1 MPSDR
6 PRSPEAPKTA
16 TNTTTITLTTGLQA
30 PRCLSGVFRPSP
42 DNTHYL
48 RSAEQQ
54 RRTRLIEQAQ
64 QAIRRLDTAG
74 EAITVAAVVRASGTS
89 RAFLYRIPELIQEI
103 QRLRDLQQ
111 RSDQRQP
118 VRQRMTDSSKEARI
132 RQLTA
137 TNGELRAEIQR
148 LRTQNAL
155 LLGHLR
161 EQPTIHHLDRPPRQ
175 VD

>member
-1 MPSDR
+1 V
-6 PRSPEAPKTA
+6 
-16 TNTTTITLTTGLQA
+16 I
-30 PRCLSGVFRPSP
+30 P

-74 EAITVAAVVRASGTS
+74 EVITVAAVVRASGTS

-111 RSDQRQP
+111 RSGQRQP

-137 TNGELRAEIQR
+137 TNSDLRAEIQR

-161 EQPTIHHLDRPPRQ
+161 EQSTIHHLDQPPRQ